1 MVQQL
6 EEQGIIV
13 ALRPLGLRASPNF
26 YNTEEELDR
35 LLAALPNQ

>member
-26 YNTEEELDR
+26 YNTEEEVDR
-35 LLAALPNQ
+35 LLAALPN